1 MEHRLA
7 QDTSPAAAAA
17 AAAVFN
23 LQMSPS
29 CSYPCRKTATFF
41 CRSEVTCEILKYPPL
56 CYVVLSCLEKLI
68 IVSLKDW
75 KTRLSYFLQNSSTP
89 GKPKAGKKSKQA
101 FAKPSPEEARLWA
114 EAFDELLASKY
125 GLAAFRAFLKSEFC
139 EENIEFWLAC
149 EDFKKTKSPQKL
161 SSKAR
166 KIYTDFI
173 EKEAPK
179 EINIDFQTKTLI
191 AQNIQEATSG
201 CFTTAQKRVYSL
213 MENNS
218 YPRFLESEFYQDL
231 CKKPQITTEPHAT

>member
-1 MEHRLA
+1 M
-7 QDTSPAAAAA
+7 QD
-17 AAAVFN
+17 F
-23 LQMSPS
+23 S
-29 CSYPCRKTATFF
+29 CR
-41 CRSEVTCEILKYPPL
+41 
-56 CYVVLSCLEKLI
+56 
-68 IVSLKDW
+68 
-75 KTRLSYFLQNSSTP
+75 
-89 GKPKAGKKSKQA
+89 
-101 FAKPSPEEARLWA
+101 PSPEEAQLWS

-161 SSKAR
+161 SSKAK

-191 AQNIQEATSG
+191 AQNIQDATSG
-201 CFTTAQKRVYSL
+201 CFATAQKRVYSL

-218 YPRFLESEFYQDL
+218 YPRFLESAFYQDL
-231 CKKPQITTEPHAT
+231 CKRPQITTEPHAT